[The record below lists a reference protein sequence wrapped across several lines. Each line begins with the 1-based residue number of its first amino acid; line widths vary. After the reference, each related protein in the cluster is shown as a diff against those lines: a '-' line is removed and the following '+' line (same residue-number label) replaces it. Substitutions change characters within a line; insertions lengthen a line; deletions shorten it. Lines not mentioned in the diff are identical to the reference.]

1 MMELPNYKMP
11 FNPSSVMTSDGYIKT
26 CDVGE
31 SIAQNIMLLITTK
44 KGENRY
50 DENYGNDVWNT
61 EFDNGISSAV
71 GENIFVKSLHR
82 QILAYEQRLANP
94 IVEAYVSFVEHT
106 YETRNFTEVKKK
118 VRVVIKAKME
128 ETGENFNFSTELFL
142 SPMSID

>member
-1 MMELPNYKMP
+1 MEQPSYQMP
-11 FNPSSVMTSDGYIKT
+11 FNPLSVMTSEGSMRT
-26 CDVGE
+26 CDLGE

-61 EFDNGISSAV
+61 EFDNGISPSV
-71 GENIFVKSLHR
+71 WENIFVKSLHR
-82 QILAYEQRLANP
+82 QILDYEQRLANP
-94 IVEAYVSFVEHT
+94 DVKAHISFVEHT

-128 ETGENFNFSTELFL
+128 ATGENFSFATELFL